1 MSDSMIFQ
9 FIGDSITN
17 AMDVYVESTVPALI
31 EKITATAVLMGS
43 LYYTIIGILISLGR
57 VEGPFSQLMVSFG
70 KFALIGAFALSAGTY
85 MEFVVAT
92 GHDLETGLTQAFSGE
107 HGANPTTVYQVVDQ
121 SVLKGLD
128 LAQELWNRASNR
140 GMTKIGMM
148 IGEYFEAIIIATA
161 TLLIAVPAG
170 AMIVASKT
178 LLELLLGIGPLFIM
192 LLMWPATKAFFDR
205 WFAEVL
211 TTILQIALVSAVLAF
226 AMKIFVEV
234 VGATNIDRLDASPF
248 FDCVRLLI
256 ITVVMLWLMYV
267 AYQKGAA
274 LAGGMTSAAITLGGL
289 AAGASGIGSTVVGA
303 VNGAV
308 NPVSTR
314 RDLESGMMVTAGR
327 TNHFVAGN
335 TLWNPRYTQ
344 HVLDNVGKNWGRA
357 RGGSVQGE

>member
-17 AMDVYVESTVPALI
+17 AMSVYVESTVPVVI
-31 EKITATAVLMGS
+31 GKITATAVLMGS
-43 LYYTIIGILISLGR
+43 LYYSIIGILMSLGR
-57 VEGPFSQLMVSFG
+57 VDGPFSQLMVSFG
-70 KFALIGAFALSAGTY
+70 KFALISAFALSAGTY
-85 MEFVVAT
+85 MNFVVAT
-92 GHDLETGLTQAFSGE
+92 GHDLETGLTQAFSGAN
-107 HGANPTTVYQVVDQ
+107 GANPATVYQVVDQ
-121 SVLKGLD
+121 SVGKGLD
-128 LAQELWNRASNR
+128 LAGELWNRASNR

-178 LLELLLGIGPLFIM
+178 LLELLLGIGPFFIM

-205 WFAEVL
+205 WFGEVM

-226 AMKIFVEV
+226 AMKIFVAV
-234 VGATNIDRLDASPF
+234 VGATNIDSLDASPF

-327 TNHFVAGN
+327 TNHFVSGN
-335 TLWNPRYTQ
+335 TMWNPRYTQ
-344 HVLDNVGKNWGRA
+344 HVRDNVGKNWGRA

>member
-43 LYYTIIGILISLGR
+43 LYYTIIGILMSLGR

-121 SVLKGLD
+121 SVVKGLD

-289 AAGASGIGSTVVGA
+289 AAGASGIGSAVV
-303 VNGAV
+303 GAV

-314 RDLESGMMVTAGR
+314 RDLESGMMVTAGL
-327 TNHFVAGN
+327 TNHLVAGN
-335 TLWNPRYTQ
+335 TMLWNPRYRQ